1 MSEILDLAKKFKQKS
16 NETANLIETTL
27 DEDLTKLHASFIKS
41 LSESESIIKQG
52 TESLDEK
59 QSQLKTMLEQHH
71 QAIEGVLDRHLFNV
85 QALTTESLEQQK
97 IDIAEMM
104 NEYSQELNQ
113 TMQSHQAN
121 ALDFIQHRAWVV
133 VIGCAIVALV
143 MMGFGVM
150 LGMKLR

>member
-1 MSEILDLAKKFKQKS
+1 MSEILSLAQNFKKQS
-16 NETANLIETTL
+16 NETAALIETTL
-27 DEDLTKLHASFIKS
+27 QDDLGKLHASFMKS
-41 LSESESIIKQG
+41 LTESETIIKQG

-71 QAIEGVLDRHLFNV
+71 QAIEGVLVRHLFNV
-85 QALTTESLEQQK
+85 QALTTESLEKQK
-97 IDIAEMM
+97 LEIAEMM
-104 NEYSQELNQ
+104 NEYSQELSE

-150 LGMKLR
+150 IGIKLG

>member
-1 MSEILDLAKKFKQKS
+1 MSEILSLAQKFKKQS
-16 NETANLIETTL
+16 NETAALIETTL
-27 DEDLTKLHASFIKS
+27 QDDLGKLHASFMKS
-41 LSESESIIKQG
+41 LIESESIIKQG

-71 QAIEGVLDRHLFNV
+71 QAIEGVLVRHLFNV
-85 QALTTESLEQQK
+85 QALTTESLEKQK
-97 IDIAEMM
+97 LEIAEMM
-104 NEYSQELNQ
+104 NEYSQELSE

-133 VIGCAIVALV
+133 VIGCAIVTLV

-150 LGMKLR
+150 LGMKLG

>member
-1 MSEILDLAKKFKQKS
+1 MTDILSLAQQFKKQS
-16 NETANLIETTL
+16 NETAALIETTL
-27 DEDLTKLHASFIKS
+27 QDDLGKLHASFMKS
-41 LSESESIIKQG
+41 LTESETIITQG

-71 QAIEGVLDRHLFNV
+71 QAIEGVLVRHLFNV
-85 QALTTESLEQQK
+85 QALTTESLEKQK
-97 IDIAEMM
+97 FEIAEMM
-104 NEYSQELNQ
+104 NEYSQELSQ

-150 LGMKLR
+150 LGMKLG